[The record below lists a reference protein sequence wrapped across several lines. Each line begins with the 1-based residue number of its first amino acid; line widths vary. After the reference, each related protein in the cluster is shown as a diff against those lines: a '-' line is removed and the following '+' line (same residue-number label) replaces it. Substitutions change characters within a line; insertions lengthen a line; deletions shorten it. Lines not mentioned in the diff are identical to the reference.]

1 MKMLLVK
8 LGRGIFGRLGLLAA
22 KFSTS
27 PFESGPVLF
36 LATPDMG
43 GAEKIHADIVAAISE
58 QKPTVVFTE
67 VPKDSALLPEFK
79 RYAKVV
85 QLGGKLQSRAGAY
98 FQAGKLAGWLNK
110 TKPSIV
116 FGAFSH
122 LFYDLLPMLKSEIQ
136 TADLLHNFGVN
147 FENYSL
153 PHVARLNQR
162 IVISETLKDDLANL
176 YQTFGI
182 GHAERIAVINNATE
196 VPVECP
202 DKTSDGPL
210 RILYIGRG
218 SPEKR
223 VHLVGQIAAKLDAS
237 IARLTLVGYTESHV
251 AAADR
256 EFCTFTGVITDREA
270 LNHLLRESH
279 VLLLTSEREGLPVAL
294 LEAMAHGVVPVSTA
308 VGAIPE
314 AIVDGQN
321 GKLIEASDGDS
332 VVESAVEIIN
342 KLAKHRPALLA
353 MSKAAHQ
360 TALEKYSSAAF
371 NTAWQRVF
379 GGGNG

>member
-1 MKMLLVK
+1 MLLVK

-27 PFESGPVLF
+27 PFESVPVLF

-43 GAEKIHADIVAAISE
+43 GAEKIHADIVSAISD

-67 VPKDSALLPEFK
+67 GPKDSALLPEFK
-79 RYAKVV
+79 RYAKVI

-110 TKPSIV
+110 ARPSIV

-122 LFYDLLPMLKSEIQ
+122 LFYDLLPMLESDIQ

-153 PHVARLNQR
+153 SHVARLNQR
-162 IVISETLKDDLANL
+162 IVISDTLKDDLAKL
-176 YQTFGI
+176 YQAFGT
-182 GHAERIAVINNATE
+182 GHAERIVVINNATE
-196 VPVECP
+196 VPAQCP
-202 DKTSDGPL
+202 QKASNGPL
-210 RILYIGRG
+210 RVLYIGRG

-223 VHLVGQIAAKLDAS
+223 VHLVGQVAARLDAS
-237 IARLTLVGYTESHV
+237 IAQVMLVGDTESHV
-251 AAADR
+251 DESNR
-256 EFCTFTGVITDREA
+256 QYCTFTGVITDREA
-270 LNHLLRESH
+270 LKQLLCESH
-279 VLLLTSEREGLPVAL
+279 VILLTSEREGLPVAL

-314 AIVDGQN
+314 AISDGQN
-321 GKLIEASDGDS
+321 GKLIESSDDDS
-332 VVESAVEIIN
+332 IVESAVGIIN

-353 MSKAAHQ
+353 LSKSAHQ
-360 TALEKYSSAAF
+360 TALGNYGCGTF
-371 NTAWQRVF
+371 NTAWQKVF
-379 GGGNG
+379 GGGDG